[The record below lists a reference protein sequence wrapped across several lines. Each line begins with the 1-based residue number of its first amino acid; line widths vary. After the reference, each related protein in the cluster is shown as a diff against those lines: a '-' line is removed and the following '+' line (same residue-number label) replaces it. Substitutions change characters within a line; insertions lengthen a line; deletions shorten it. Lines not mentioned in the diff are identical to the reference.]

1 LCIKISN
8 ACYRSNKIIDKN
20 CNSSNTNF
28 AAGPED
34 AAILLDAGNLSSFI
48 GLFPFSKQHL
58 VFIFVLS
65 DLFVI
70 FNLVR
75 VIEVKVLG

>member
-1 LCIKISN
+1 M
-8 ACYRSNKIIDKN
+8 CYQSNKIIDKN

-48 GLFPFSKQHL
+48 GLFPFSEQRIVSFLYCLIYLLYLIMVEPESK
-58 VFIFVLS
+58 
-65 DLFVI
+65 
-70 FNLVR
+70 N
-75 VIEVKVLG
+75 VKA